1 MRVHELAK
9 ELNITSKELIET
21 VNEKLNLALKSHS
34 STVSEANVDKIKAL
48 YQKSSKPSAKPKA
61 FVVKKQKVAETAET
75 VEEKKVEQPQM
86 KTVSRLEIVRPAPKQ
101 VQNRAAKVEA
111 KKPQQP
117 IEKKPQEKLA
127 RRENSTD
134 RLSTLPSMTRRNFA
148 KPAEKPQEKSQE
160 TDKKKD
166 FKSNTINQTFT
177 EYLLSSTTLDAINMK
192 RQ

>member
-101 VQNRAAKVEA
+101 VQNRPVRLKLKNLNNLLKRNR
-111 KKPQQP
+111 KKSLQEEKIQQ
-117 IEKKPQEKLA
+117 IGFQLC
-127 RRENSTD
+127 
-134 RLSTLPSMTRRNFA
+134 L
-148 KPAEKPQEKSQE
+148 Q
-160 TDKKKD
+160 
-166 FKSNTINQTFT
+166 
-177 EYLLSSTTLDAINMK
+177 
-192 RQ
+192 